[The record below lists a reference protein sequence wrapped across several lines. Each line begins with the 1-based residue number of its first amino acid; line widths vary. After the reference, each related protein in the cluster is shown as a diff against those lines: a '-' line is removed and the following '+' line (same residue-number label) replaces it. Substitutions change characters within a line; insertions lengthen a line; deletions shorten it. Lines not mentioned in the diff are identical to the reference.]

1 MDGIIIVVRN
11 PVADSWDLLERAH
24 TGMFRHYVMDFKR
37 LFNVISR
44 NNSEVAENDPL
55 RRGSAAD
62 PGGRG
67 YGPAVRRMPRLVSHP
82 RTFRHPRE
90 SGDPDLLDFVR
101 VSAEKRQ
108 QKNGTK
114 PGFPLS
120 RE

>member
-1 MDGIIIVVRN
+1 
-11 PVADSWDLLERAH
+11 
-24 TGMFRHYVMDFKR
+24 MFRHYVMDFKR

-90 SGDPDLLDFVR
+90 SGDPVNK
-101 VSAEKRQ
+101 S
-108 QKNGTK
+108 
-114 PGFPLS
+114 PLS
-120 RE
+120 AARHLTGYRLSPARRALCRYANVPVIPAKAGIQ